1 MVAAWGAPS
10 LQGRLRLLPAPE
22 NTGNERPCLTNKE
35 IRTHFTRQAHYFHC
49 MKAKNLFIYKHL
61 SSECSHYE
69 QKYRKYQW
77 SSFRFKYI
85 VKDFFQYSMTSHLD
99 MKDNSYLFIYCYY
112 LIKFEINLPTY
123 ATHPPQ
129 PKHRHTSNTPPIAT
143 EFTK

>member
-1 MVAAWGAPS
+1 
-10 LQGRLRLLPAPE
+10 
-22 NTGNERPCLTNKE
+22 
-35 IRTHFTRQAHYFHC
+35 
-49 MKAKNLFIYKHL
+49 MKAKNVFIYKHL
-61 SSECSHYE
+61 SSEFLIMNKSIE
-69 QKYRKYQW
+69 NINVNI

-99 MKDNSYLFIYCYY
+99 MKDNSYLFFYCYY

-143 EFTK
+143 GFTK